1 MVDDNLRML
10 VQSFDSIEI
19 DVVRRFK
26 SLWVTNAL
34 DGSEDYLVSE
44 RVMLLVGDQMKKFRQ
59 NLNSNKGPKSLQ
71 DLLKLIT
78 PPKGVKRR
86 SQNTAIPIDEGE
98 ELFDCDGDEL
108 NDEPQVKTDDSDSEG
123 EANEAEQA
131 ENANVE
137 NASWRHDANSQE
149 TVSPVPIYLGNLCE
163 ENSDIKKDAVF
174 VDNLGKILSNAETSD
189 KFLPFINI
197 FKRSYIAAR

>member
-1 MVDDNLRML
+1 MRML

-19 DVVRRFK
+19 DVVKRFK

-108 NDEPQVKTDDSDSEG
+108 NDEPQVQTDDSDSEG

-137 NASWRHDANSQE
+137 DASWRHDANS
-149 TVSPVPIYLGNLCE
+149 
-163 ENSDIKKDAVF
+163 
-174 VDNLGKILSNAETSD
+174 
-189 KFLPFINI
+189 
-197 FKRSYIAAR
+197 